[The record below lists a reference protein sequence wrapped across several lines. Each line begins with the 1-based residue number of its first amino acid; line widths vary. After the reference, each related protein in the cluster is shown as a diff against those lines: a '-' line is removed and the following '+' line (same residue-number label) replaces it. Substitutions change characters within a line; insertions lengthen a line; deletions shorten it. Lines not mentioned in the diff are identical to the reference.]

1 MSYVHDVVNVNSV
14 VNNSAQRHSAM
25 DRDLADVLRSLL
37 VDVAWLSRW
46 KIEPAEAP
54 GWDLLGSGPIHGGGR
69 GVLCVECKGL
79 NFQPSQFHTIVDRRC
94 SSGKNAVG
102 AKVLAMPRVSER
114 MAALCREHGWSWYDL
129 AGNCR
134 LELPGVFLIAR
145 SGKEPIK
152 IEARSGANLSTP
164 EAGRVV
170 RALLAPENAGRRW
183 TQRGVVEHFQELP
196 TPMSAPSLALVNKV
210 VQFLRD
216 QAFVEA
222 LPDRGFRVRDAE
234 GLLRS
239 WRVAYRFDRHSQR
252 RCFTLLR
259 GRELQERLRAFDAT
273 NPHRVA
279 YGVFSAAELQA
290 PAVRQLRTWLYV
302 VPVAERELMAA
313 IEAKQVDSGENLMLL
328 AADDPGV
335 VYGVDA
341 KADRIA
347 CTNAVQTYVDVANA
361 SGRGEEAAEAV
372 LEQRLKPAWA
382 AARQ

>member
-1 MSYVHDVVNVNSV
+1 MNKSSV
-14 VNNSAQRHSAM
+14 VNKPARRDSAQ
-25 DRDLADVLRSLL
+25 DRELADVLRTLL
-37 VDVAWLSRW
+37 VDIAWLSRW
-46 KIEPAEAP
+46 KIEPAEAR
-54 GWDLLGSGPIHGGGR
+54 GWDLLGSGPLPGGGR
-69 GVLCVECKGL
+69 GALCVECKGI
-79 NFQPSQFHTIVDRRC
+79 NFQPSQFHNIIHRRC
-94 SSGKNAVG
+94 LSRKGAV
-102 AKVLAMPRVSER
+102 AARVLAMPRVSER

-134 LELPGVFLIAR
+134 LELPGVFLIER
-145 SGKEPIK
+145 SGKPPIK
-152 IEARSGANLSTP
+152 INARSGANLSTP
-164 EAGRVV
+164 EGGRVI

-183 TQRGVVEHFQELP
+183 TQRGVVEHFQQQP

-222 LPDRGFRVRDAE
+222 LPDRGFRVRDPE

-239 WRVAYRFDRHSQR
+239 WRVAYRSDRHSQR

-259 GRELQERLRAFDAT
+259 GRDLQERLRTFDSA
-273 NPHRVA
+273 NPRRVA

-313 IEAKQVDSGENLMLL
+313 IEAKQVDSGENLILI

-347 CTNAVQTYVDVANA
+347 CTNAIQTYVDVVHAG
-361 SGRGEEAAEAV
+361 GRGEEAAEAI
-372 LEQRLKPAWA
+372 LQQRLKPAWA
-382 AARQ
+382 AAHQ

>member
-1 MSYVHDVVNVNSV
+1 
-14 VNNSAQRHSAM
+14 
-25 DRDLADVLRSLL
+25 
-37 VDVAWLSRW
+37 
-46 KIEPAEAP
+46 
-54 GWDLLGSGPIHGGGR
+54 
-69 GVLCVECKGL
+69 
-79 NFQPSQFHTIVDRRC
+79 
-94 SSGKNAVG
+94 
-102 AKVLAMPRVSER
+102 MPRVSER

-134 LELPGVFLIAR
+134 LELPGVFLIER
-145 SGKEPIK
+145 SGKTPIK

-183 TQRGVVEHFQELP
+183 TQRGVVEHFEELP
-196 TPMSAPSLALVNKV
+196 TPLSAPSLALVNKI

-222 LPDRGFRVRDAE
+222 LPDRGFRVRDPE

-259 GRELQERLRAFDAT
+259 GRDLQERLRAFDSA

-313 IEAKQVDSGENLMLL
+313 IEAKQVDSGENLILI

-335 VYGVDA
+335 VYGVDT

-382 AARQ
+382 AAHQ